1 MEKCKPSIHYK
12 PCVEGIVLAKRE
24 ESSKSSASVE
34 PVIPIIILYEM
45 SCYIDECIS
54 NSCVGMYVAIGCD
67 IQNQKLEVYEEM
79 IVLFPY
85 QGLEIRDIEKYGRH
99 TDRNPELSN

>member
-1 MEKCKPSIHYK
+1 
-12 PCVEGIVLAKRE
+12 
-24 ESSKSSASVE
+24 
-34 PVIPIIILYEM
+34 
-45 SCYIDECIS
+45 
-54 NSCVGMYVAIGCD
+54 MYVAIGCD